1 MFVQDNNKPILLQFT
16 LINCFSHKNMAN
28 SNFKKNSMIF
38 FVILEGNDIFV
49 KTIFN
54 KKNCSSFCFNSYN
67 GVKHLEPYAIHHEL
81 SIFNLKKL

>member
-1 MFVQDNNKPILLQFT
+1 MFVQDNNKPILLQFR

-28 SNFKKNSMIF
+28 TNFKNNMIF

-54 KKNCSSFCFNSYN
+54 KKIAAHFALTLTMVLNILNRM
-67 GVKHLEPYAIHHEL
+67 PYIM
-81 SIFNLKKL
+81 N

>member
-28 SNFKKNSMIF
+28 SNLKKNNMMF

-54 KKNCSSFCFNSYN
+54 KKIAAHFALTLTMVLNILNRM
-67 GVKHLEPYAIHHEL
+67 PYIM
-81 SIFNLKKL
+81 N

>member
-1 MFVQDNNKPILLQFT
+1 MFVQDNNQPILLQFT

-28 SNFKKNSMIF
+28 TNLKKTNMIF

-54 KKNCSSFCFNSYN
+54 KKIAAHFALTLTM
-67 GVKHLEPYAIHHEL
+67 VLEILNHMPYIM
-81 SIFNLKKL
+81 N

>member
-1 MFVQDNNKPILLQFT
+1 MFVQDNNQPILLQFT

-28 SNFKKNSMIF
+28 TNFKKNMIF

-54 KKNCSSFCFNSYN
+54 KKIAAHFALTLTM
-67 GVKHLEPYAIHHEL
+67 VLEILNRMPYIM
-81 SIFNLKKL
+81 N

>member
-1 MFVQDNNKPILLQFT
+1 MFVQDNNQPILLQFR

-28 SNFKKNSMIF
+28 SNLKTTNMIF

-54 KKNCSSFCFNSYN
+54 KKIAAQFALTLTMVLNILNRM
-67 GVKHLEPYAIHHEL
+67 PYIM
-81 SIFNLKKL
+81 N

>member
-28 SNFKKNSMIF
+28 SNLKKKNNMIF

-54 KKNCSSFCFNSYN
+54 KKIAAQFALTLTMVLNILNRM
-67 GVKHLEPYAIHHEL
+67 PYIM
-81 SIFNLKKL
+81 N

>member
-1 MFVQDNNKPILLQFT
+1 MFVQDNNKPILLQFR

-28 SNFKKNSMIF
+28 SNLKKTNMIF

-54 KKNCSSFCFNSYN
+54 KKIAAHFALTLTM
-67 GVKHLEPYAIHHEL
+67 VLEILNRMTYIMY
-81 SIFNLKKL
+81 

>member
-1 MFVQDNNKPILLQFT
+1 MFVQDNNQPILLQFR

-28 SNFKKNSMIF
+28 SNLKKTNMIF

-54 KKNCSSFCFNSYN
+54 KEIAAHFALTLTMVLNILNRM
-67 GVKHLEPYAIHHEL
+67 PYIM
-81 SIFNLKKL
+81 N

>member
-28 SNFKKNSMIF
+28 TNFKKNMIF
-38 FVILEGNDIFV
+38 FVILEGNEIFV

-54 KKNCSSFCFNSYN
+54 KKIAAYFALTLTMVLNILNRM
-67 GVKHLEPYAIHHEL
+67 PYIM
-81 SIFNLKKL
+81 N